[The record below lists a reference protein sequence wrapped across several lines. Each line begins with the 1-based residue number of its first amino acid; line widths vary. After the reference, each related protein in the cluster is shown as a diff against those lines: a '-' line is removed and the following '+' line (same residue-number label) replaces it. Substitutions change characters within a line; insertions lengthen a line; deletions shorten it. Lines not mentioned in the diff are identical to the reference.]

1 MDWSGFEVLGDY
13 VKERITEFDQIH
25 VERKEALKQVAIEV
39 RAHTASHHHAEI
51 VFICTHNSR
60 RSHMGH
66 LWAQLAA
73 GYYGIGYI
81 SCYSGGTEATA
92 IYPRAVKALEEA
104 GMTIERMD
112 HSHNPFYR
120 VTFPGLKNEIT
131 VFSKKYTDPP
141 NPTDGFIAVMTCSEA
156 DEACPIVSGATSR
169 YAIRY
174 EDPKAYDGTHEESVR
189 YKERLQQISREML
202 FLFSNV

>member
-1 MDWSGFEVLGDY
+1 MDWSGYEVLGDY
-13 VKERITEFDQIH
+13 VKERISEFDQIH
-25 VERKEALKQVAIEV
+25 VERKEALEQVAIEV
-39 RAHTASHHHAEI
+39 RAHTASHHQAEI

-66 LWAQLAA
+66 LWAQFAA
-73 GYYGIGYI
+73 GYYGAGTIL
-81 SCYSGGTEATA
+81 CYSGGTEATA
-92 IYPRAVKALEEA
+92 FNPRAVKVLEEA
-104 GMTIERMD
+104 GMAIERMD
-112 HSHNPFYR
+112 HSHNPVYR
-120 VTFPGLKNEIT
+120 VTFPGLKNEIA
-131 VFSKKYTDPP
+131 VFSKKYADPP

-174 EDPKAYDGTHEESVR
+174 EDPKVYDGTHEESVR